1 MKPIEQLISLIPKLE
16 AVEFMGL
23 ARVLGVSVIEEAD
36 MTAEKLE
43 DKYKPRE
50 FNDVFSDI
58 LSHFN
63 KLNRARKREILRL
76 VKIASSKVKVKKDA
90 GDTEDTTSTDID

>member
-1 MKPIEQLISLIPKLE
+1 MKPIEQLIILIPKLE

-23 ARVLGVSVIEEAD
+23 ARVLKVKLIEEAD
-36 MTAEKLE
+36 ITAEKLE

-58 LSHFN
+58 LEEFN
-63 KLNRARKREILRL
+63 KLNRARKREILKL
-76 VKIASSKVKVKKDA
+76 VKVASSKEKVKKNA
-90 GDTEDTTSTDID
+90 GNTKDTADTSID